1 MKNITNSFEYFSP
14 KKLDEALKLVS
25 QFDKEGKDFKV
36 VCGGQSINLVMKQNV
51 IAPEAIVSIKGLKDL
66 DYIKFDEKEGLKIGA
81 LATHRSVERS
91 EVIEKKYK
99 ALVEMEQNL
108 SSVETRN
115 WGTVAGNICHGDPGG
130 DPMPVLI
137 AMNASVK
144 MAGVKGERTVPAE
157 DFTLDFYETVLAH
170 DELVTEITIPA
181 LQPNTGVYYTKFAQI
196 VGDFALASVAVAITL
211 DKKKDICSDV
221 RIGLGSVA
229 ATPMRAKKAEE
240 ILKGKKITDDL
251 LAKAA
256 QAAMDECDPTDSVDA
271 SAVYKRELVGVFVK
285 RVGKEALERAKKA

>member
-1 MKNITNSFEYFSP
+1 
-14 KKLDEALKLVS
+14 
-25 QFDKEGKDFKV
+25 
-36 VCGGQSINLVMKQNV
+36 
-51 IAPEAIVSIKGLKDL
+51 
-66 DYIKFDEKEGLKIGA
+66 
-81 LATHRSVERS
+81 
-91 EVIEKKYK
+91 
-99 ALVEMEQNL
+99 
-108 SSVETRN
+108 
-115 WGTVAGNICHGDPGG
+115 
-130 DPMPVLI
+130 MPVLI

>member
-1 MKNITNSFEYFSP
+1 
-14 KKLDEALKLVS
+14 
-25 QFDKEGKDFKV
+25 
-36 VCGGQSINLVMKQNV
+36 MKQNV
-51 IAPEAIVSIKGLKDL
+51 IQPEAIISIKGLSEL
-66 DYIKFDEKEGLKIGA
+66 DYIKFDEKSGLRIGA
-81 LATHRSVERS
+81 LATHRAVERS
-91 EVIEKKYK
+91 ADVLKRFGVL
-99 ALVEMEQNL
+99 AEMEQNL

-137 AMNASVK
+137 ALNANVK
-144 MAGVKGERTVPAE
+144 VAGVNGEKTVAAE
-157 DFTLDFYETVLAH
+157 DFTLDFYETACGH
-170 DELVTEITIPA
+170 DELVTEIQVPTIP
-181 LQPNTGVYYTKFAQI
+181 PNTGVYYTKFSQI
-196 VGDFALASVAVAITL
+196 VGDFALASVGVAITL
-211 DKKKDICSDV
+211 DNKKDICSNV

-240 ILKGKKITDDL
+240 VLKGKKITDDL

-271 SAVYKRELVGVFVK
+271 SADYKRELVGIFVK

>member
-99 ALVEMEQNL
+99 ALVE
-108 SSVETRN
+108 
-115 WGTVAGNICHGDPGG
+115 
-130 DPMPVLI
+130 
-137 AMNASVK
+137 
-144 MAGVKGERTVPAE
+144 
-157 DFTLDFYETVLAH
+157 
-170 DELVTEITIPA
+170 
-181 LQPNTGVYYTKFAQI
+181 
-196 VGDFALASVAVAITL
+196 
-211 DKKKDICSDV
+211 
-221 RIGLGSVA
+221 LGHCCRQYL
-229 ATPMRAKKAEE
+229 PW
-240 ILKGKKITDDL
+240 
-251 LAKAA
+251 
-256 QAAMDECDPTDSVDA
+256 
-271 SAVYKRELVGVFVK
+271 
-285 RVGKEALERAKKA
+285 